1 MKKLYFWKLIIS
13 HHTHDTIYIHTIH
26 TMYDAIANTMIVI

>member
-13 HHTHDTIYIHTIH
+13 HHTHDTYDETIH